1 MAMEGPESDLL
12 LLLEHVQYLH
22 SGERR
27 QFFIFTDFPV
37 QFVDRT
43 GASGTIQTIDAT
55 YHNIVRLND
64 GGHMD
69 LDPPLD
75 MENSQEREFREWL
88 RLAQFPT
95 TSIIVVIDSCHSGG
109 FLGTQAFHDPYIRLS
124 YIYKAERKRGDNTET
139 ATAAEI
145 TGQVLSGFKIEI
157 AATAKDQKSFGDRF
171 GHPDS
176 MAIHGILSWNIIH
189 YLKSSA
195 ILAGLMHVINNSIKF
210 PD

>member
-1 MAMEGPESDLL
+1 
-12 LLLEHVQYLH
+12 
-22 SGERR
+22 
-27 QFFIFTDFPV
+27 
-37 QFVDRT
+37 
-43 GASGTIQTIDAT
+43 
-55 YHNIVRLND
+55 
-64 GGHMD
+64 MD

-75 MENSQEREFREWL
+75 MENSQERVGDAYMLLPGHERIYDYEFREWL

-124 YIYKAERKRGDNTET
+124 YIYKEERKRGDNTET

-145 TGQVLSGFKIEI
+145 TGQVIEI
-157 AATAKDQKSFGDRF
+157 AATPKDQKSFGDKF

-189 YLKSSA
+189 YLKSQPTSPRT
-195 ILAGLMHVINNSIKF
+195 SSF
-210 PD
+210 